1 MQSQELIPIDIFC
14 KYHGVTISFVS
25 SLNDFGL
32 IELTVV
38 NQSEYIPLPQLQETE
53 KLVRLHTDLDI
64 NLEGINAVSHLL
76 KLLHQSQMEIEA
88 LNNKLRFY
96 EVME

>member
-1 MQSQELIPIDIFC
+1 MPSLELIPIDIFC
-14 KYHGVTISFVS
+14 QHHGVAISFVS

-38 NQSEYIPLPQLQETE
+38 DQSEYIPLPQLREVE

-76 KLLHQSQMEIEA
+76 KLLHQSQIEIAA

-96 EVME
+96 EVIE